1 MSGLNVLIS
10 GIFLLILCALSFS
23 GLDICRKKLSEKYSA
38 FRILTLVMGAQI
50 PLYALWYVFSPST
63 DVSFDSYA
71 PWGISDIFLNLSA
84 NILIVMSL
92 RLSPLSNAIP
102 LLALTPTFALL
113 FQPFFNIPLSTSQIL
128 GAVIIFAGAI
138 ILNGFPK
145 LKDKK
150 DNGLCYMFCAAFCC
164 GLIILFD
171 RQCLQFT
178 PIPFHGL
185 VQTVGMT
192 TLSLIAERVFK
203 IPQHEMDM
211 SLKEAP
217 WKLWMGASIFAFL
230 AGISQLGSL
239 KFFDPGIVE
248 SVKRALVLFLSVT
261 LGFAVFNESLST
273 RKILGVLFMALG
285 IILTSRH

>member
-1 MSGLNVLIS
+1 MLIS
-10 GIFLLILCALSFS
+10 GILLLVLCALSFS

-50 PLYALWYVFSPST
+50 PLYGLWYLFSSEPNINLN
-63 DVSFDSYA
+63 SYP
-71 PWGISDIFLNLSA
+71 PWGVSNIILNLSA

-113 FQPFFNIPLSTSQIL
+113 FQPLFDISLSSTQII
-128 GAVIIFAGAI
+128 GASIIFVGAI
-138 ILNGFPK
+138 ILNGLPRWK
-145 LKDKK
+145 SSKDK
-150 DNGLCYMFCAAFCC
+150 GLFYMFCAAFCC
-164 GLIILFD
+164 GLLILFD
-171 RQCLQFT
+171 QKSLQFVS
-178 PIPFHGL
+178 IPFHGL
-185 VQTVGMT
+185 AQTVGMT

-203 IPQHEMDM
+203 IPQHEMNM

-230 AGISQLGSL
+230 AGISQLVSL

-248 SVKRALVLFLSVT
+248 AAKRALVLFLSVT
-261 LGFAVFNESLST
+261 FGFAIFNEKLTT

>member
-1 MSGLNVLIS
+1 
-10 GIFLLILCALSFS
+10 
-23 GLDICRKKLSEKYSA
+23 
-38 FRILTLVMGAQI
+38 MGAQI
-50 PLYALWYVFSPST
+50 PLYALWYVFSPSI

-150 DNGLCYMFCAAFCC
+150 DKGLFYMFCAAFCC

-171 RQCLQFT
+171 RQCLQFA

-203 IPQHEMDM
+203 
-211 SLKEAP
+211 EAP
-217 WKLWMGASIFAFL
+217 WKLWMGASVFAFL

>member
-1 MSGLNVLIS
+1 VLIS
-10 GIFLLILCALSFS
+10 GILLLILCALSFS

-50 PLYALWYVFSPST
+50 PLYALWYNFTT
-63 DVSFDSYA
+63 DNVIDFRSYA
-71 PWGISDIFLNLSA
+71 VWGVSDIFLNLSA

-113 FQPFFNIPLSTSQIL
+113 FQPLFDIPLSSSQIL
-128 GAVIIFAGAI
+128 GAIIIFVGAT
-138 ILNGFPK
+138 ILNGLPRWK
-145 LKDKK
+145 SKK
-150 DNGLCYMFCAAFCC
+150 DRGLFYMFCAAFCC
-164 GLIILFD
+164 GLLILFD
-171 RQCLQFT
+171 RQSLQFAS
-178 PIPFHGL
+178 IPFHGL

-211 SLKEAP
+211 SLKDAP
-217 WKLWMGASIFAFL
+217 WKLWMGASLFAFL

-248 SVKRALVLFLSVT
+248 AAKRALILFLSIT
-261 LGFAVFNESLST
+261 FGFAIFNEPLTT